1 MDIKRIQRITRI
13 KHRVTYEAKSLLS
26 TKLFNTYKHGYT
38 IGDMITLISGMII
51 LCCVVFISLIV
62 GIK

>member
-1 MDIKRIQRITRI
+1 MNNF
-13 KHRVTYEAKSLLS
+13 LS
-26 TKLFNTYKHGYT
+26 VVLFNTKKHTYT

-51 LCCVVFISLIV
+51 LCGVVFISLVV